1 MLAKTV
7 GSGRFEI
14 CMEVALVRFTIE
26 LDEETLLIFGLS
38 NWVKRRMEENLIG
51 GYKIKNKNIK
61 NNEKERYT
69 PKEF

>member
-1 MLAKTV
+1 
-7 GSGRFEI
+7 
-14 CMEVALVRFTIE
+14 MEVALVRFTIE